1 MLEVILAYVFEGGYY
16 GLISNGGRVIT
27 LPSYSEITT
36 VGEDLSLCANELRY
50 GILLNGKNVKN

>member
-27 LPSYSEITT
+27 RTSCSDITA
-36 VGEDLSLCANELRY
+36 VGEDLSLCTNELRPGMLLD
-50 GILLNGKNVKN
+50 GINVKN